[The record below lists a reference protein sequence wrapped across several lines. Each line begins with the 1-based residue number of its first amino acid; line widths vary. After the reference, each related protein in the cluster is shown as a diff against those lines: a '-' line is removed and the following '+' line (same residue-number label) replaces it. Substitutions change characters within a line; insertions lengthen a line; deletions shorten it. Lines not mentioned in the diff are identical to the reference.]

1 MKTPLE
7 VLHRHPHLRDW
18 RKYLVDPIVPQGEE
32 GDTTPLSIA
41 FPRSMLQ
48 RIDKIK
54 KATNNSRSAVI
65 KYLLR
70 WALDAYDK
78 LREDEKSGVGGEKAR
93 DDAA

>member
-1 MKTPLE
+1 M
-7 VLHRHPHLRDW
+7 
-18 RKYLVDPIVPQGEE
+18 DPIVPRGEE

-41 FPRSMLQ
+41 FPRSMLA

-65 KYLLR
+65 KHLLR

-78 LREDEKSGVGGEKAR
+78 LREDEKNGVAPDKAH

>member
-1 MKTPLE
+1 MKTSLD
-7 VLHRHPHLRDW
+7 VLQRHPHLRDW
-18 RKYLVDPIVPQGEE
+18 RKWLVDPIVPKGEE
-32 GDTTPLSIA
+32 GDTRPLSIA
-41 FPRSMLQ
+41 FPREMLT
-48 RIDKIK
+48 RIDRIK

-78 LREDEKSGVGGEKAR
+78 LREDEKNGVHDEKAH